1 MDISL
6 RTQQLNS
13 LFSYD
18 KKTRLED
25 SHLEIIPFRF
35 TQTTGASEIDEF
47 QKELAATEFCPVTD
61 DHIQENKT
69 FTYSIFTPSGKVKR
83 DKAIIL
89 LHGLNERT
97 WEKYLTWAEYLAN
110 NTGKPVILFPIAFH
124 MNRTPGSWCNPRS
137 ILPWVSRRKE
147 KIINLVNSTF
157 ANVALSS
164 RLSKNPLR
172 FYASGRESVYNL
184 WQLVYEIKEGRHPM
198 FKEDTSIN
206 LFAYSIGALLS
217 QVLLLSN
224 PEKMFNDT
232 RLFMFCGGSIFSQMN
247 GNARDIMDQEAF
259 DSLQQYYRHDFLES
273 RILPTSFKNDFLEQA
288 FKAMIRTDVLQ
299 DVREAFFQR
308 ACDRIRAISLK
319 KDVVMPTGGIIKA
332 LGKASDKIL
341 EEMDFPFQYTH
352 QIPFPFRTKTD
363 PVLLNQSFTS
373 IFSKAAA
380 FL

>member
-13 LFSYD
+13 LFSYE
-18 KKTRLED
+18 KRARLEESRLD
-25 SHLEIIPFRF
+25 IIPFRF

-47 QKELAATEFCPVTD
+47 QKELAATEFCSVTD
-61 DHIQENKT
+61 NHIQENKT
-69 FTYSIFTPSGKVKR
+69 FNYTIFAPSGKVRR

-97 WEKYLTWAEYLAN
+97 WEKYLTWAEYLSNA
-110 NTGKPVILFPIAFH
+110 TGKPVILFPIAFH
-124 MNRTPGSWCNPRS
+124 MNRTPGSWCNPRTV
-137 ILPWVSRRKE
+137 LPWVGRRKE
-147 KIINLVNSTF
+147 AINDLENSTF
-157 ANVALSS
+157 ANITLSS
-164 RLSKNPLR
+164 RLSRNPLR

-184 WQLVYEIKEGRHPM
+184 WQLVHEIKEGKHPL

-247 GNARDIMDQEAF
+247 GNARDIMDKEAF
-259 DSLQQYYRHDFLES
+259 DSLQRFYRHDFLENRS
-273 RILPTSFKNDFLEQA
+273 LPTSFKNDFLEQA
-288 FKAMIRTDVLQ
+288 FKAMIRPDVLQ
-299 DVREAFFQR
+299 DYRESFFEK
-308 ACDRIRAISLK
+308 ACNRIKAISLK
-319 KDVVMPTGGIIKA
+319 KDIVMPTGGIIKA
-332 LGKASDKIL
+332 LGKASDRIL
-341 EEMDFPFQYTH
+341 EEMDFPFSYSH
-352 QIPFPFRTKTD
+352 QTPFPFRKKE
-363 PVLLNQSFTS
+363 NQSLVDQAFHTV
-373 IFSKAAA
+373 FSKAAA